1 MQMSFTGE
9 RYVPELRGQI
19 YYEHFHRYAM
29 VLELARDKDVLDIAC
44 GEGYGTAALALVAR
58 TAMGVDLD
66 PESVRHAAAKYMAMN
81 VGFRIGDCTAIPA
94 TDASFDLAVSFE
106 TIEHLTEQERMLG
119 ELKRVLRPN
128 GVLVI
133 SSPNKLVYSDGR
145 SSQNPFHQR
154 ELYFDE
160 FRDMLRSFFPKVRI
174 FGQRVFAASAVH
186 PLRGAADET
195 RWLGPSTVAE
205 GTLGALPDPEYFVAI
220 CGSAESDELPDL
232 CSVYL
237 DPRDEL
243 LADIRSGGLA
253 TALNGGGQTALDVP
267 VRTGVLTSGAAESG
281 DAAEYRVTALQAD
294 LAKAER
300 DFAERMI
307 QVRSLEDHAAGLETM
322 LGTEQ
327 RRTSELAA
335 RIESIT
341 AELAHKRE
349 TVDIIEAER
358 QQESRSFVARIARL
372 TQERDDAI
380 ELEAKLRQEIRSLAA
395 RAAELTDERDAAA
408 LLATQHQQENASLAG
423 RVVELSRR
431 CDDALGMAASRL
443 EENDTYAAR
452 VAELQRERDSA
463 LGLAQRCQEERD
475 AFAASVAH
483 FEQSGYEADERR
495 QTLEQ
500 GFELLAEERDELEAA
515 LGRMR
520 RASEEMRDERARFE
534 RQTAGLSLERDSLR
548 EALSEQQRRQHVELR
563 RLEERQLTAVAEVE
577 LELATVREENQ
588 QLSSRIEELTGIA
601 ARRADLEAEEVRR
614 EIDRLGAQLRLERLN
629 YDDLAQRAHQAE
641 SVLAEVLSSTSWR
654 VTLPARRFMGV
665 LRRRNKP

>member
-94 TDASFDLAVSFE
+94 ADASFDLAVSFE

-253 TALNGGGQTALDVP
+253 TALDGGGQTALDVT
-267 VRTGVLTSGAAESG
+267 VQTGVLTSRAPESG
-281 DAAEYRVTALQAD
+281 DAAEYRVTTLQAD

-322 LGTEQ
+322 LGAEQ
-327 RRTSELAA
+327 RRTSELTA

-349 TVDIIEAER
+349 TVDIIEA
-358 QQESRSFVARIARL
+358 
-372 TQERDDAI
+372 
-380 ELEAKLRQEIRSLAA
+380 LAA
-395 RAAELTDERDAAA
+395 RVTELEQERNAAA
-408 LLATQHQQENASLAG
+408 LLAMQRQQENESLAG

-443 EENDTYAAR
+443 EENGTYAAR

-463 LGLAQRCQEERD
+463 LDLAQRYEEERD
-475 AFAASVAH
+475 SFATSVAH
-483 FEQSGYEADERR
+483 FEQTGYEADERR

-548 EALSEQQRRQHVELR
+548 EALSELQRRQHDELR
-563 RLEERQLTAVAEVE
+563 RLEEAQLTALAE
-577 LELATVREENQ
+577 LELELLTVREENQ
-588 QLSSRIEELTGIA
+588 QLSSRIEELTGVA

-629 YDDLAQRAHQAE
+629 YDDLARRAHQAE
-641 SVLAEVLSSTSWR
+641 SVLAEVLGSTSWR

-665 LRRRNKP
+665 LRGRNKP